1 MTDLSPITVL
11 IVDDH
16 AVVRQGVRAFLETQN
31 DIHVV
36 GEAASG
42 KEAVHFVEQTPP
54 DVVVLDLVMPEMD
67 GITAIRH
74 IKQHSPRTQIV
85 VLTSYAE
92 DEKIF
97 PAVQAGALA
106 YLLKTIA
113 PDDLADA
120 IRRVAQGQPVLHP
133 HIAMRLMQEFRQE
146 SIHMSP
152 PSSSAAVPPAF
163 AALTER
169 EIEVLRLVA
178 EGLTN
183 QEIAERL
190 IISTRTVKAH
200 VSHILAK
207 LNLSDRTQAAV
218 YAWREGLMRP
228 E

>member
-1 MTDLSPITVL
+1 
-11 IVDDH
+11 
-16 AVVRQGVRAFLETQN
+16 
-31 DIHVV
+31 
-36 GEAASG
+36 
-42 KEAVHFVEQTPP
+42 
-54 DVVVLDLVMPEMD
+54 
-67 GITAIRH
+67 
-74 IKQHSPRTQIV
+74 
-85 VLTSYAE
+85 
-92 DEKIF
+92 
-97 PAVQAGALA
+97 
-106 YLLKTIA
+106 
-113 PDDLADA
+113 
-120 IRRVAQGQPVLHP
+120 
-133 HIAMRLMQEFRQE
+133 
-146 SIHMSP
+146 MSP

>member
-1 MTDLSPITVL
+1 
-11 IVDDH
+11 
-16 AVVRQGVRAFLETQN
+16 
-31 DIHVV
+31 
-36 GEAASG
+36 
-42 KEAVHFVEQTPP
+42 
-54 DVVVLDLVMPEMD
+54 
-67 GITAIRH
+67 
-74 IKQHSPRTQIV
+74 
-85 VLTSYAE
+85 LTSYAE

-113 PDDLADA
+113 PDELADT

-146 SIHMSP
+146 SRHVSP
-152 PSSSAAVPPAF
+152 LPSSMAVPPAF

-218 YAWREGLMRP
+218 YAWREGLMRT